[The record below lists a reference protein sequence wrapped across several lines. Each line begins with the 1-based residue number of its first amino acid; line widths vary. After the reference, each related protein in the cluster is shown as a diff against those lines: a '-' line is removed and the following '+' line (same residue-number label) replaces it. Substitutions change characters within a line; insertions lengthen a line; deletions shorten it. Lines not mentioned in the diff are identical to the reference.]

1 MNISDRVKQVRSEL
15 GLTQIEFR
23 TKTGISQS
31 HLTAIE
37 SGKRV
42 VTEKT
47 LKVICATFNVS
58 EEWLRTGEGE
68 MFVENDNV
76 LLSQLSKQYD
86 LDAFS
91 RKFIEAYISLPQSHR
106 DVIKNFALSLVE
118 AENAQSAPEV
128 VIAGNKVDD
137 PEIAS
142 ELSVIAKE
150 LEQEKRVVEKS
161 SASRSANGA

>member
-1 MNISDRVKQVRSEL
+1 MEINERIKAIRNSLR
-15 GLTQIEFR
+15 LTQAEFGNKIGLKQNTVGQIENGQRGITDR
-23 TKTGISQS
+23 TIILICQS
-31 HLTAIE
+31 Y
-37 SGKRV
+37 
-42 VTEKT
+42 
-47 LKVICATFNVS
+47 NVN
-58 EEWLRTGEGE
+58 EEWLRTGKGE
-68 MFVENDNV
+68 MFVEDDNV
-76 LLSQLSKQYD
+76 LLSQLSKQYN

-91 RKFIEAYISLPQSHR
+91 RKFIETYISLPQSHR

-118 AENAQSAPEV
+118 AENAQAAPEV

-150 LEQEKRVVEKS
+150 LEQEKRAAEKL

>member
-1 MNISDRVKQVRSEL
+1 MHQQIKAVRKYIGKTQKEFGESL
-15 GLTQIEFR
+15 GVSRDTLA
-23 TKTGISQS
+23 SY
-31 HLTAIE
+31 E
-37 SGKRV
+37 SGRV
-42 VTEKT
+42 IPSKT
-47 LKVICATFNVS
+47 FVQLLCSTYNVNP
-58 EEWLRTGEGE
+58 EWLATGRGS
-68 MFVENDNV
+68 MFIQDDNA
-76 LLSQLSKQYD
+76 LLSQLAQKYD

-118 AENAQSAPEV
+118 AENAQAAPEV

-142 ELSVIAKE
+142 ELSVIARE
-150 LEQEKRVVEKS
+150 LEQEKRAVEKS

>member
-1 MNISDRVKQVRSEL
+1 M
-15 GLTQIEFR
+15 
-23 TKTGISQS
+23 
-31 HLTAIE
+31 
-37 SGKRV
+37 
-42 VTEKT
+42 
-47 LKVICATFNVS
+47 
-58 EEWLRTGEGE
+58 RTGEGE